1 MDDTSTA
8 DLRPPVAGT
17 RSRSIGYF
25 LTELLIVTAGV
36 LIALSV
42 DSLRGWN
49 RDRQLVEQAR
59 RTIALEIAENRADI
73 ERIRAGSETRQK
85 NLDNAREFVNEM
97 LATKSTN
104 RRELQIH
111 AEVADLSSAAWQSA
125 ASTGAL
131 SHMNYDEVQRYSRLY
146 AVQNLYMDHQRQSL
160 RRVTGALA
168 LLSEG
173 DPHAAAPEDLRL
185 FRQEVRALIGELY
198 IENRLGERLVE
209 LYREIQGQ

>member
-1 MDDTSTA
+1 MSTA
-8 DLRPPVAGT
+8 DLHAPIART
-17 RSRSIGYF
+17 RSRSLGYF
-25 LTELLIVTAGV
+25 MTELLIVTAGV

-49 RDRQLVEQAR
+49 RDRQLVEEAR
-59 RTIALEIAENRADI
+59 RTIALEINENRQDV
-73 ERIRAGSETRQK
+73 ERVLAGTDTRQK
-85 NLDNAREFVNEM
+85 NLENSREFVNEM
-97 LATKSTN
+97 LATKKSD
-104 RRELQIH
+104 RQQLELN

-146 AVQNLYMDHQRQSL
+146 AVQDLYMDHQRQSL

-168 LLSEG
+168 LISEG
-173 DPHAAAPEDLRL
+173 DPHTAAPEDLRL

-198 IENRLGERLVE
+198 IESQLGARLVE
-209 LYREIQGQ
+209 LYREIQGR